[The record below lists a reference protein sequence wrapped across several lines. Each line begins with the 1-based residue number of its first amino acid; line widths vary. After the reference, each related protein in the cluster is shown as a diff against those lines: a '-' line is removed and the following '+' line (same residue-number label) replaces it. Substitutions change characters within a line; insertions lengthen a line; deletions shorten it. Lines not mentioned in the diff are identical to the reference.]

1 MATIVHTD
9 EDFAKMY
16 VFRTQDEH
24 VLYISNFN
32 EGVATV
38 EITDD
43 HTFDSLA
50 RVIFG
55 CFSRKS
61 NFAKAILKAYHCDE
75 NMSFKGF
82 AININ
87 GKMVNITKE
96 NCDIDEIIELIKQA
110 ENETKE
116 EAMANSFGQLV
127 EFFTGIPK
135 EVSYVRAIVKI
146 EFKDEASKKSWDEW
160 FGSAKSEK
168 QKEIVGFGDLLARY
182 TQSAMKEGCPFE
194 LAVTRSYLKI
204 SAMYEKLDDAMKQ
217 YAIDKLIE
225 CWKYGR
231 ELKKWNDS
239 RTKSDLKNLIDE
251 I

>member
-9 EDFAKMY
+9 EDFAKTY

-24 VLYISNFN
+24 VLYISDFK

-38 EITDD
+38 ELTDD
-43 HTFDSLA
+43 HTLDSLA

-55 CFSRKS
+55 CFSKKS
-61 NFAKAILKAYHCDE
+61 NFSEAILKAYHCDE
-75 NMSFKGF
+75 NVRFKGF

-87 GKMVNITKE
+87 GKLVNITKE
-96 NCDIDEIIELIKQA
+96 DCDIDEIIELIKQA
-110 ENETKE
+110 EKETQE
-116 EAMANSFGQLV
+116 ETMANSFGQLV

-146 EFKDEASKKSWDEW
+146 EFKDEASEKSWNKW
-160 FGSAKSEK
+160 FESAESEE
-168 QKEIVGFGDLLARY
+168 QNEIVSFGDLLARY
-182 TQSAMKEGCPFE
+182 SQSAMKDGYPFE
-194 LAVTRSYLKI
+194 TAVTRSYLKL
-204 SAMYEKLDDAMKQ
+204 SAMDENLDDAMKQ

-225 CWKYGR
+225 CWKYGK
-231 ELKKWNDS
+231 ELKEWNDG
-239 RTKSDLKNLIDE
+239 RTKSDLENLIDE